1 MKSIIGEYHR
11 LAEGLIHT
19 SPGSLSLRNGK
30 YAAASGAELDLWK
43 KKAKT
48 KVLEYLSPPYDLYAG
63 TIKPVCRE
71 RYLYNGLEIEE
82 LEWQLPFGPKTEALF
97 LKPAGDRG
105 KLPGILAL
113 HDHGGKKFWGYKKIA
128 RGRDDPPE
136 LMKKHHRDFYGGLC
150 WANELAK
157 EGFAVLVHDT
167 FPFASRRVRIE
178 TVNNGARRGYSA
190 DEPVSDEEIES
201 YNDWASGHEHDMAKS
216 LFSAGTTWPGVTFLE
231 DRTALD
237 ILAARSD
244 VDEACLGCGGLS
256 GGGMRSV
263 FLAGLDEKIKA
274 SFTAGF
280 MTTWKDFSLYSGWT
294 HTWMTFVPGLPGK
307 LDFPE
312 ILGLRVPLPALVLNN
327 TEDPLYTLEGM
338 KDADRILS
346 GVYSKAGAADNYRCS
361 FYPGEHKLDGK
372 MQREAFDW
380 FKRWLV

>member
-11 LAEGLIHT
+11 LAEGLIDA

-30 YAAASGAELDLWK
+30 YPAASGIELDLWK
-43 KKAKT
+43 NKAKA
-48 KVLEYLSPPYDLYAG
+48 KVLEYLSPPYDLYTG

-71 RYLYNGLEIEE
+71 RYLHDGLEIEE
-82 LEWQLPFGPKTEALF
+82 LEWQLPFGPKTDALF
-97 LKPAGDRG
+97 LKPAGVKE

-113 HDHGGKKFWGYKKIA
+113 HDHGGQKFWGYKKIA
-128 RGRDDPPE
+128 RGKDDPPE
-136 LMKKHHRDFYGGLC
+136 LVKQHYEELYDGLC

-167 FPFASRRVRIE
+167 FPFASRRVRIAD
-178 TVNNGARRGYSA
+178 VSDGARRGYA
-190 DEPVSDEEIES
+190 EAEPVSEEEIES
-201 YNDWASGHEHDMAKS
+201 YNNWASGHEHDMAKS
-216 LFSAGTTWPGVTFLE
+216 LFAAGTTWPGVTYLE

-237 ILAARSD
+237 VLAARDD
-244 VDEACLGCGGLS
+244 VDETNLGCGGLS
-256 GGGMRSV
+256 GGGMRTV
-263 FLAGLDEKIKA
+263 FLAGLDKRIRCA
-274 SFTAGF
+274 FDAGF

-327 TEDPLYTLEGM
+327 IEDPLFTLEGM
-338 KDADRILS
+338 KDADKILS
-346 GVYSKAGAADNYRCS
+346 EVYNKAGTVANYRCS
-361 FYPGEHKLDGK
+361 FYPGGHKLDGK

-380 FKRWLV
+380 FKRWLG